1 MVGRLTPN
9 REVLGSIP
17 IGATMLCRKRRKPR
31 KCWLRPD
38 MTEKNVDW
46 DIKP

>member
-17 IGATMLCRKRRKPR
+17 IGATVLCRKLVKPR
-31 KCWLRPD
+31 KRRLRSD
-38 MTEKNVDW
+38 MAEKNVDW